1 MEGKER
7 HKHIEELLKSHKT
20 PMSGTGLAN
29 MFGVSRQVIVQDIAL
44 LRAENKDV
52 ISTNKGYV
60 LFSPGE
66 ENGKKAVVRVKHS
79 SEDTYDEL
87 STIIELGGKI
97 RDVTVDHDIYGQIT
111 VDLIINDSHDVDEF
125 IAVMKKSK
133 SKPLKV
139 LTDDVHYHTILAP
152 SEKVLD
158 LIKEELKAKGY
169 LAEQDDYNYSDFEK
183 R

>member
-7 HKHIEELLKSHKT
+7 RKHIEELLKAHKT
-20 PMSGTGLAN
+20 PMSGTGLAT

-52 ISTNKGYV
+52 ISTNKGYL
-60 LFSPGE
+60 LFTPGE
-66 ENGKKAVVRVKHS
+66 ESGKKAVVRVRHS

-87 STIIELGGKI
+87 KTIVELGGRV

-125 IAVMKKSK
+125 IATMKKSK

-139 LTDDVHYHTILAP
+139 LTDDIHYHTIYAA
-152 SEKVLD
+152 SEKVLS
-158 LIKEELKAKGY
+158 LIREELKEKGY
-169 LAEQDDYNYSDFEK
+169 LAE
-183 R
+183 